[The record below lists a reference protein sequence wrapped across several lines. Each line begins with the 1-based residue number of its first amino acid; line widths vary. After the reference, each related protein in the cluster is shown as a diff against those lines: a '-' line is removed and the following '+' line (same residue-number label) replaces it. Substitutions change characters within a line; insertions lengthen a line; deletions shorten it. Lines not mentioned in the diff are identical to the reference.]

1 MTSRRRADSQLE
13 AAFQPG
19 PIILDFKDHAYN
31 PCNDLIF
38 PSIVKT
44 KARLAGALDNY
55 YLYYAP
61 HDPPGGVCLAHA
73 PSIEGPWKEYKANPL
88 ISKDW
93 PPHYKVGH
101 VSSPHAAWIPT
112 ESRLFVY
119 FHGDNDRTHYAVSK
133 DGINFEYGGVARA
146 GTAYADYKEG
156 VYDRVFYG
164 RVFEHCIPTKKG
176 KYVFLFARSCGNPP
190 NLEGRPKNGI
200 YLSWSD
206 DARKWSTPVRIV
218 TAEEGKS
225 FVCSPCLFSIAG
237 KHYVAYHADSQGF
250 TDTYVIEFDAEFAV
264 PAPSRKL
271 LDHRRYGEKNPRV
284 SDPFICIEGDTAYL
298 VSAIGKVLNQ
308 RFALAKASVK
318 DLQRALAEA

>member
-1 MTSRRRADSQLE
+1 MADRRGSERLE
-13 AAFQPG
+13 TVFEPG

-44 KARLAGALDNY
+44 KARLATPLDNY

-73 PSIEGPWKEYKANPL
+73 PAIEGPWAEYNPNPR
-88 ISKDW
+88 ISKEW

-101 VSSPHAAWIPT
+101 VSSPHAFWNAA
-112 ESRLFVY
+112 ESKLFVF
-119 FHGDNDRTHYAVSK
+119 FHGDNDQTQYAVSE
-133 DGINFEYGGVARA
+133 DGINFEYAGVALN
-146 GTAYADYKEG
+146 GKAYADYKEG

-164 RVFEHCIPTKKG
+164 RVFEHRIPSRKS

-190 NLEGRPKNGI
+190 NKEGRTKNGV
-200 YLSWSD
+200 YFSWSD

-218 TAEEGKS
+218 TAEKGFG
-225 FVCSPCLFSIAG
+225 FVCSPCFFTVG
-237 KHYVAYHADSQGF
+237 GRHYVAYHADRDGC
-250 TDTYVIEFDAEFAV
+250 TDTYVLEFSAEFEV
-264 PAPSRKL
+264 RGRPRKL

-284 SDPFICIEGDTAYL
+284 SDPFIWIEGDTAYL
-298 VSAIGKVLNQ
+298 INAMGKVFNQ
-308 RFALAKASVK
+308 RFALAKAK
-318 DLQRALAEA
+318 LADLERALTEA